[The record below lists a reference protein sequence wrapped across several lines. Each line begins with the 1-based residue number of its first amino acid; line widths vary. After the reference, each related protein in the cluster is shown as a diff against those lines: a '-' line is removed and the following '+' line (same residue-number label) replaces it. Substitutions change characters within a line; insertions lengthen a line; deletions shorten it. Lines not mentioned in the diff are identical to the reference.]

1 MEVYFFCNIF
11 KCHIDINIFPPVEV
25 FSAENVAIPAVKKEL
40 QDRKKCP
47 FFLVSYHMEG
57 ALLLV
62 NLVFNRHALRV
73 FCGFPMIIIRL
84 VLSRDVRGETKSKI
98 LGAG

>member
-1 MEVYFFCNIF
+1 MSYRHKYIPTCRSLLCR
-11 KCHIDINIFPPVEV
+11 KCCHPCG
-25 FSAENVAIPAVKKEL
+25 KKRSYKIE
-40 QDRKKCP
+40 RKCP

-73 FCGFPMIIIRL
+73 FCGFLMIIIRL

-98 LGAG
+98 LVAG